1 MGNIK
6 LDNHFS
12 YLYLSYTFKIATMI
26 MFGFQNCFMF
36 IILCFLSFLCYYL
49 FVKKPSSSRSGF
61 DDLPPSPP
69 SLPIIGHLHLLLSTP
84 THKALQKLSS
94 KAHDANIS
102 SRGPPPIDDSLF
114 AGSTSFISSPYG
126 DHWKFMKKV
135 LVTKLLGPQ
144 ALERSRDVRADEL
157 DRVYARLLDKARKEE
172 SVEIIKEVVNLTN
185 NSICRMIMGK
195 SCSEE
200 NGEAER
206 ARSVASE
213 SLALGK
219 KIVLGSLLRPRFKH
233 LVMLLIK
240 KEMMVVSNK
249 FDELFERILVE
260 HETKQD
266 GHQETDLMEALLA
279 AYGDDTAGYKITRKH
294 IKTLLADLLFA
305 GTDSSAQ
312 AAQWAM
318 AEIIKNPNVLKR
330 LREEID
336 CLVGQGTRLIHETD
350 LPNLPYLQ
358 AVVKEVL
365 RLHPP
370 GTVFGRISQKGFRM
384 GEYYIPEET
393 SFAINVY
400 AIMRDPDLWEDPDEF
415 KPERFLQDS
424 SRTAEEEEEERREQ
438 ALKYIPFGGGRRGCP
453 GSNLAYVF
461 LGTAV
466 GMMVQGFDW
475 RIEGGDKVSMEE
487 TVLGLS
493 LTMAH
498 PPKFIPVAR
507 TARPLTSKCSCV
519 FD

>member
-1 MGNIK
+1 
-6 LDNHFS
+6 
-12 YLYLSYTFKIATMI
+12 MI
-26 MFGFQNCFMF
+26 MFGFQNSLFF
-36 IILCFLSFLCYYL
+36 IILCFLLFLCYYL
-49 FVKKPSSSRSGF
+49 FFKKPSGSSRGF
-61 DDLPPSPP
+61 NDLPPSPP

-84 THKALQKLSS
+84 THKSLQKLSS
-94 KAHDANIS
+94 KYGPLFHLRVFNIPMVIVSSASVAYEIFKAHDANIS

-114 AGSTSFISSPYG
+114 AGSSSFISSPYG

-135 LVTKLLGPQ
+135 LVTKLLGAQ
-144 ALERSRDVRADEL
+144 ALEQSRDVRADEL
-157 DRVYARLLDKARKEE
+157 ERVYASLLDKARKEE
-172 SVEIIKEVVNLTN
+172 SVEIIKEVINLTN
-185 NSICRMIMGK
+185 NSICRMIIGR

-200 NGEAER
+200 DGEAER
-206 ARSVASE
+206 VRSVASE

-219 KIVLGSLLRPRFKH
+219 KIVLGSLLRRRFKH
-233 LVMLLIK
+233 LVMLLTK
-240 KEMMVVSNK
+240 KEITVVSDK
-249 FDELFERILVE
+249 FDALFERILVE
-260 HETKQD
+260 HEKKQD

-279 AYGDDTAGYKITRKH
+279 AYGDDKITRKH
-294 IKTLLADLLFA
+294 IKTLFADLLFA
-305 GTDSSAQ
+305 GTDASAQ

-318 AEIIKNPNVLKR
+318 AEIIRNPNVLKR

-370 GTVFGRISQKGFRM
+370 GTVFGRISQKGFRIR
-384 GEYYIPEET
+384 EFYIPEET
-393 SFAINVY
+393 SFAINIY
-400 AIMRDPDLWEDPDEF
+400 AIMRDPDYWEDPDEF

-424 SRTAEEEEEERREQ
+424 SRTAEEEERREQ

-453 GSNLAYVF
+453 GANLAYVF

-475 RIEGGDKVSMEE
+475 RVKGGDKVSMEE

-507 TARPLTSKCSCV
+507 TASPLTSKCS
-519 FD
+519 

>member
-1 MGNIK
+1 
-6 LDNHFS
+6 
-12 YLYLSYTFKIATMI
+12 MI

-94 KAHDANIS
+94 KYGPLFHLRIFNIPMVIVSSASVAYEIFRAHDANIS

-219 KIVLGSLLRPRFKH
+219 KIVLGSLLRARFKH

-279 AYGDDTAGYKITRKH
+279 AYGDDKAGYKITRKH
-294 IKTLLADLLFA
+294 IKTLFA
-305 GTDSSAQ
+305 VHAPHITS
-312 AAQWAM
+312 
-318 AEIIKNPNVLKR
+318 IKWF
-330 LREEID
+330 
-336 CLVGQGTRLIHETD
+336 H
-350 LPNLPYLQ
+350 
-358 AVVKEVL
+358 
-365 RLHPP
+365 
-370 GTVFGRISQKGFRM
+370 
-384 GEYYIPEET
+384 
-393 SFAINVY
+393 
-400 AIMRDPDLWEDPDEF
+400 
-415 KPERFLQDS
+415 
-424 SRTAEEEEEERREQ
+424 
-438 ALKYIPFGGGRRGCP
+438 
-453 GSNLAYVF
+453 
-461 LGTAV
+461 
-466 GMMVQGFDW
+466 
-475 RIEGGDKVSMEE
+475 
-487 TVLGLS
+487 
-493 LTMAH
+493 
-498 PPKFIPVAR
+498 
-507 TARPLTSKCSCV
+507 
-519 FD
+519 

>member
-1 MGNIK
+1 
-6 LDNHFS
+6 
-12 YLYLSYTFKIATMI
+12 MI

-94 KAHDANIS
+94 KYGPLFHLRIFNIPMVIVSSASVAYEIFRAHDANIS

-157 DRVYARLLDKARKEE
+157 DKVYARLLDKARKEE

-213 SLALGK
+213 SL
-219 KIVLGSLLRPRFKH
+219 LRPRFKH

-266 GHQETDLMEALLA
+266 GHQETDLMEVLLA
-279 AYGDDTAGYKITRKH
+279 AYGDDSAGYKITRKH
-294 IKTLLADLLFA
+294 IKTLLAVHVPYITL
-305 GTDSSAQ
+305 
-312 AAQWAM
+312 
-318 AEIIKNPNVLKR
+318 IKWF
-330 LREEID
+330 
-336 CLVGQGTRLIHETD
+336 H
-350 LPNLPYLQ
+350 
-358 AVVKEVL
+358 
-365 RLHPP
+365 
-370 GTVFGRISQKGFRM
+370 
-384 GEYYIPEET
+384 
-393 SFAINVY
+393 
-400 AIMRDPDLWEDPDEF
+400 
-415 KPERFLQDS
+415 
-424 SRTAEEEEEERREQ
+424 
-438 ALKYIPFGGGRRGCP
+438 
-453 GSNLAYVF
+453 
-461 LGTAV
+461 
-466 GMMVQGFDW
+466 
-475 RIEGGDKVSMEE
+475 
-487 TVLGLS
+487 
-493 LTMAH
+493 
-498 PPKFIPVAR
+498 
-507 TARPLTSKCSCV
+507 
-519 FD
+519 